1 MIRLR
6 RFNKEYIL
14 PVRSAINTTQGGF
27 TLIELLLYTAIVSTL
42 LIAITGFFAI
52 TAESRIKN
60 QSISEVNQQ
69 GAAIM
74 DVITQ
79 AVRNASSV
87 TTPTPGATAGS
98 LTLAMPASGINPT
111 VFDLSGGSPS
121 NLQIK
126 EGVGAVL
133 PLTNS
138 KVTVSGLSFKNL
150 TRPGTPGVVQISFTV
165 ARNSQSTKNEY
176 DYQRTFTSTAALR

>member
-1 MIRLR
+1 MIIRQGRLAGH
-6 RFNKEYIL
+6 I
-14 PVRSAINTTQGGF
+14 VSARSAVNMAQSGF

-69 GAAIM
+69 GAALM
-74 DVITQ
+74 DTITQ
-79 AVRNASSV
+79 AVRNANSI
-87 TTPTPGATAGS
+87 TTPIAGTS
-98 LTLAMPASGINPT
+98 GSSITLAMPTADVHPT
-111 VFDLSGGSPS
+111 IFDLSGGSPS
-121 NLQIK
+121 SLQIK

-133 PLTNS
+133 PLSNN

-165 ARNSQSTKNEY
+165 ARSSQSVKNEY
-176 DYQRTFTSTAALR
+176 DYQKTFTSTAALR